1 MILHTEVPVSM
12 YIDIWK
18 WIICLWILVVQ
29 EPNQFGFDKHETYVK
44 QALCISRPEVGLIK
58 PLWHVNFPI
67 RAISAFVEVSFK
79 SIVINS
85 IHKLQAYLQINCD
98 DYENAS

>member
-18 WIICLWILVVQ
+18 WIICLY
-29 EPNQFGFDKHETYVK
+29 YVK

-67 RAISAFVEVSFK
+67 KAISAFVEVSFK
-79 SIVINS
+79 
-85 IHKLQAYLQINCD
+85 
-98 DYENAS
+98 